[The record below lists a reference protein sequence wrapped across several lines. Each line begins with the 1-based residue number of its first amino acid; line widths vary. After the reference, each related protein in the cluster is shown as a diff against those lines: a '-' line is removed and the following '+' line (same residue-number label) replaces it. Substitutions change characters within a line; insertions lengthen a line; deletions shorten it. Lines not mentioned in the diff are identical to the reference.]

1 MVKII
6 YAHYYTCL
14 HVVFATTAANA
25 YCCQNQRHL
34 KDLFDMANTFRTVTN
49 TVAHGKLTYDS
60 KQVYTVIKRKSVVHT
75 VNVKIHF
82 MKYIFYP

>member
-1 MVKII
+1 MF
-6 YAHYYTCL
+6 TCCVCDNSSKCL
-14 HVVFATTAANA
+14 LLSKSKAF
-25 YCCQNQRHL
+25 

-60 KQVYTVIKRKSVVHT
+60 KNVYTIIKGKSVVHT